1 MTDEEFQKLY
11 AEAVKDKSKLVYCGH
26 GIYATQSG
34 LSSEEFDKMM
44 IANGFV
50 RLEDSRWM
58 NMNLDET
65 DD

>member
-1 MTDEEFQKLY
+1 MTDEELQKLY
-11 AEAVKDKSKLVYCGH
+11 AEAVKDKSKLVDRGH
-26 GIYATQSG
+26 GIYATHYDMTF
-34 LSSEEFDKMM
+34 EEFDKMM
-44 IANGFV
+44 KANGFV